1 MSPKAAKVQLNDSE
15 WRVMQILWR
24 RGRCTARDV
33 HQELSAETSWA
44 YTTVKT
50 VLDRL
55 VSKELLGVTA
65 ADHVLVYESRITPE
79 SARRNAV
86 RALLDRAF
94 GGSFA
99 PFARF
104 LVDEELTAGERAELQ
119 SLLDDRGPA
128 QAESKAATKSKS
140 ASKSTSKSR
149 RHNAKERGR
158 DRA

>member
-1 MSPKAAKVQLNDSE
+1 MSHQPARTQLNDSE
-15 WRVMQILWR
+15 WRVMQVIWR

-55 VSKELLGVTA
+55 VSKDLLGVTA
-65 ADHVLVYESRITPE
+65 AANVLVFESRISPE

-104 LVDEELTAGERAELQ
+104 LVDEELTSAERAELQ
-119 SLLDDRGPA
+119 SLLE
-128 QAESKAATKSKS
+128 AESKAPAKSG
-140 ASKSTSKSR
+140 SKTR
-149 RHNAKERGR
+149 RQSGKERGR